1 MTRRIFDRPRYILN
15 HAWLTSHIAYTVVS
29 VQNVR
34 LVQQL
39 LSLIASKTF
48 KNERLVC
55 SVSIVQ
61 NVCNVSIVYNVQ
73 NVSIVRVTYL
83 KLVLRSALR

>member
-1 MTRRIFDRPRYILN
+1 MTRRIFDRPRYISN
-15 HAWLTSHIAYTVVS
+15 HAWLTSHIVYTVVS
-29 VQNVR
+29 VQNVQNVR

-39 LSLIASKTF
+39 LSFIASKTF

-83 KLVLRSALR
+83 K

>member
-15 HAWLTSHIAYTVVS
+15 HAWLTSHIVYTVVS
-29 VQNVR
+29 IQNVQNVR

-39 LSLIASKTF
+39 LSFIASRTF
-48 KNERLVC
+48 KNEHLVC

-61 NVCNVSIVYNVQ
+61 NICNVSIVYNVQ
-73 NVSIVRVTYL
+73 NISIVRVTYL
-83 KLVLRSALR
+83 K

>member
-15 HAWLTSHIAYTVVS
+15 HAWLTSHIVYTVVS
-29 VQNVR
+29 IQNVQNVR

-39 LSLIASKTF
+39 LSFIASKTF

-73 NVSIVRVTYL
+73 NV
-83 KLVLRSALR
+83 

>member
-1 MTRRIFDRPRYILN
+1 MTRGMFDRPRYILN
-15 HAWLTSHIAYTVVS
+15 HAWLTSHIVYTIVNIQN
-29 VQNVR
+29 VQNIC

-39 LSLIASKTF
+39 LSFIASKTF

-61 NVCNVSIVYNVQ
+61 NICNVSIVYNIQ
-73 NVSIVRVTYL
+73 NVSIIRVMYL
-83 KLVLRSALR
+83 K

>member
-1 MTRRIFDRPRYILN
+1 MTRRIFHRPRYILN
-15 HAWLTSHIAYTVVS
+15 HAWLTSHIVYTVVS
-29 VQNVR
+29 VQNVQNVR

-39 LSLIASKTF
+39 LSFIASETF

-83 KLVLRSALR
+83 K